1 LPYDAEKRL
10 WKCTYCGSEFT
21 REQILELTAQKSD
34 ADIDIKKP
42 EYKEDTEIP
51 EDQPELNLYRCQ
63 NCGAEMVADQNTSS
77 TFCVYCGSTGILK
90 SRLEKIKVICQQPTV
105 CQNPTISMTSSIK

>member
-1 LPYDAEKRL
+1 METTVLKCPSCNSSLPYDAEKRL

-51 EDQPELNLYRCQ
+51 EDQPELNLYR
-63 NCGAEMVADQNTSS
+63 MLMFLYVS
-77 TFCVYCGSTGILK
+77 
-90 SRLEKIKVICQQPTV
+90 
-105 CQNPTISMTSSIK
+105 